1 MIGAGDHLEAFIHG
15 LTMFECTQPE
25 ILQALQE
32 QAQVDPEF
40 TSVVWQKLEEQNPS
54 FFRAYNVQ
62 LQLKEQIL
70 AFNYLVRVHVKS
82 RLV

>member
-1 MIGAGDHLEAFIHG
+1 MIGAVDHLEAFVHR
-15 LTMFECTQPE
+15 LTMFGYMQPE
-25 ILQALQE
+25 ILQTLQE

-70 AFNYLVRVHVKS
+70 AFNYLVRVHIKS
-82 RLV
+82 LLV